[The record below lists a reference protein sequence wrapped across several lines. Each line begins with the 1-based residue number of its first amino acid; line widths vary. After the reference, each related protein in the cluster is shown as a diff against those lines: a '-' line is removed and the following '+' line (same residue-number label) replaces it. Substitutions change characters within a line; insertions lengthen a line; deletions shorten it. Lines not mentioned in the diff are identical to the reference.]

1 MIYYRD
7 IYFFTVWAKFQMN
20 GSDTDLTIIR
30 HGQTAAN
37 IQGIL
42 QGHFDTPLDDIGRRQ
57 AQCAAERLRS
67 EPPFD
72 AFYSSDLERAWET
85 AEIIGRALGSE
96 PVPLTDLREWHLGEL
111 EGRPRRELQQLYPA
125 IMDSFLFE
133 PDGDVPVPGGE
144 SRDTFFERVARC
156 FDRLAARHAGQRVL
170 LVTHGG
176 VMRAV
181 YRHFA
186 GKLGPGCLIPMTTNA
201 SYSRV
206 FYRGGYRQLG
216 CWNDISHLKNIPV
229 RESSTF

>member
-1 MIYYRD
+1 
-7 IYFFTVWAKFQMN
+7 MN

-37 IQGIL
+37 LQGIL
-42 QGHFDTPLDDIGRRQ
+42 QGHFDTRLDDTGRMQ
-57 AQCAAERLRS
+57 AQCAADRLRG

-72 AFYSSDLERAWET
+72 AFYSSDLARAWET
-85 AEIIGRALGSE
+85 AEIIGRALGSQ

-111 EGRPRRELQQLYPA
+111 EGSPRPELQRLYPE

-133 PDGDVPVPGGE
+133 PAGDVTVPGGE
-144 SRDTFFERVARC
+144 SRNAFFERVANC
-156 FDRLAARHAGQRVL
+156 LDRLAARHAGQRIL

-181 YRHFA
+181 YRHAA
-186 GKLGPGCLIPMTTNA
+186 GNIAPGCMIPMTTNA
-201 SYSRV
+201 SYSRI
-206 FYRGGYRQLG
+206 FYRGGFRQLG